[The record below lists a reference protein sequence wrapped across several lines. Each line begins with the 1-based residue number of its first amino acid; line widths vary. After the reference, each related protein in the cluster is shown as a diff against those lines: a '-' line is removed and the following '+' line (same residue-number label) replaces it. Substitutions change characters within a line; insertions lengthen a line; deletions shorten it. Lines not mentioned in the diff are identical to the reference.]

1 MEWVH
6 ATGTM
11 RLDRPRIIGIVNV
24 TPDSFSDG
32 GRLKSLDDARRAIDQ
47 LVAEGA
53 DIIDVGAESTRP
65 GATPVA
71 LEEEMR
77 RLIPAV
83 AAAVEAHPGVPVS
96 VDTVKSRIAREA
108 LAAGASIVN
117 DVSAM
122 RLDSEMPSVVAE
134 SRAGVVLM
142 HSRGDV
148 AFMASF
154 SYANYGDDVVG
165 EVVNELRA
173 SVDAA
178 VGAGIDRKRI
188 VIDPGVGFAKR
199 GPHSLAVLRGLP
211 RLGELNCPVL
221 VGVSRKR
228 FIGEITLAA
237 SPAHRLAGTIGAN
250 VSALERGARL
260 FRVHDVKPHREALD
274 IAWAIRGSDA

>member
-32 GRLKSLDDARRAIDQ
+32 GRLKSLDGARRVIDQ
-47 LVAEGA
+47 LVSEGA
-53 DIIDVGAESTRP
+53 DIIDIGAESTRP

-71 LEEEMR
+71 LDEELR

-122 RLDSEMPSVVAE
+122 RLDAEMPAVVSGAN
-134 SRAGVVLM
+134 AGVVLM

-154 SYANYGDDVVG
+154 NYAEYGDDIVG
-165 EVVNELRA
+165 EVIAELDVRVCA
-173 SVDAA
+173 AVDA
-178 VGAGIDRKRI
+178 GI
-188 VIDPGVGFAKR
+188 
-199 GPHSLAVLRGLP
+199 P
-211 RLGELNCPVL
+211 R
-221 VGVSRKR
+221 
-228 FIGEITLAA
+228 
-237 SPAHRLAGTIGAN
+237 
-250 VSALERGARL
+250 
-260 FRVHDVKPHREALD
+260 
-274 IAWAIRGSDA
+274 

>member
-32 GRLKSLDDARRAIDQ
+32 GRLKSLDDARRVIDQ

-53 DIIDVGAESTRP
+53 DIIDIGAESTRP

-83 AAAVEAHPGVPVS
+83 AAAVDAHPGVPVS

-122 RLDSEMPSVVAE
+122 RLDSEMASVVAE
-134 SRAGVVLM
+134 GRAGVVLM

-154 SYANYGDDVVG
+154 SYADYGDDVVG
-165 EVVNELRA
+165 EVLSELRE
-173 SVDAA
+173 SVNCA
-178 VGAGIDRKRI
+178 VGAGIGRNRI

-199 GPHSLAVLRGLP
+199 GLHSLAVLRGLR
-211 RLGELNCPVL
+211 RLGELDCPVL

-228 FIGEITLAA
+228 FIGDITLAA
-237 SPAHRLAGTIGAN
+237 SPADRLAGTIGAN
-250 VSALERGARL
+250 VSAMERGARL

-274 IAWAIRGSDA
+274 VAWAIRGSGA

>member
-11 RLDRPRIIGIVNV
+11 RLDRPRIVGIVNV

-32 GRLKSLDDARRAIDQ
+32 GRMKSLDDARRVIDQ

-108 LAAGASIVN
+108 IAAGASIVN

-122 RLDSEMPSVVAE
+122 RLDSEMASVVADG
-134 SRAGVVLM
+134 RAGVVLM

-154 SYANYGDDVVG
+154 SYADYGDDVVG

-173 SVDAA
+173 SVDTAI
-178 VGAGIDRKRI
+178 GAGIGRERI
-188 VIDPGVGFAKR
+188 VVDPGVGFAKR
-199 GPHSLAVLRGLP
+199 GPHSLAVLRGLQ

-228 FIGEITLAA
+228 FIGDITLAS
-237 SPAHRLAGTIGAN
+237 SPADRLAGTIGAN

-274 IAWAIRGSDA
+274 VAWAIRGSGA

>member
-32 GRLKSLDDARRAIDQ
+32 GRLKSLDDARRVIDQ

-71 LEEEMR
+71 LDEEMR

-83 AAAVEAHPGVPVS
+83 AAAVDAHPGVPVS

-122 RLDSEMPSVVAE
+122 RLDSEMPGVVAGGG
-134 SRAGVVLM
+134 AGVVLM

-154 SYANYGDDVVG
+154 SYAEYGDDVVG
-165 EVVNELRA
+165 EVTGELGER
-173 SVDAA
+173 VDAA
-178 VGAGIDRKRI
+178 LRAGIPRDHI
-188 VIDPGVGFAKR
+188 VVDPGVGFAKR
-199 GPHSLAVLRGLP
+199 GPQSLAVLRGLS
-211 RLGELNCPVL
+211 RLAELRCPVL

-237 SPAHRLAGTIGAN
+237 SPADRLAGTIGAN
-250 VSALERGARL
+250 VAALERGARL

-274 IAWAIRGSDA
+274 VAWAIRGSA

>member
-32 GRLKSLDDARRAIDQ
+32 GRMKSLDDARRVIDQ

-53 DIIDVGAESTRP
+53 DIIDESTRP

-122 RLDSEMPSVVAE
+122 RLDSEM
-134 SRAGVVLM
+134 
-142 HSRGDV
+142 
-148 AFMASF
+148 
-154 SYANYGDDVVG
+154 
-165 EVVNELRA
+165 
-173 SVDAA
+173 
-178 VGAGIDRKRI
+178 
-188 VIDPGVGFAKR
+188 
-199 GPHSLAVLRGLP
+199 
-211 RLGELNCPVL
+211 
-221 VGVSRKR
+221 
-228 FIGEITLAA
+228 
-237 SPAHRLAGTIGAN
+237 
-250 VSALERGARL
+250 
-260 FRVHDVKPHREALD
+260 
-274 IAWAIRGSDA
+274 